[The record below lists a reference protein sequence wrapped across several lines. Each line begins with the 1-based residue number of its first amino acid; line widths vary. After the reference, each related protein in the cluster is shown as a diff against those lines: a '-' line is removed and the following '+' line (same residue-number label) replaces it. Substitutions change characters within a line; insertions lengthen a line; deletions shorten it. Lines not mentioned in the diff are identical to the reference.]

1 MRNQLFIIGNGFDLF
16 HELNTRYSSFKK
28 YCESVP
34 TMSPWCKYKK
44 TLKDLLDALYTVDG
58 ECSLWSDFEAALSR
72 PNLSVLKELWEGV
85 GSEKFRMAFE
95 SLSRQIQ
102 NAFNQWII
110 ELDKELKNTSL
121 NVKLNLPYKANYIT
135 FNYTNTLESLYG
147 IKCLHIHDI
156 AERLNNAVEYHGAVF
171 GWDHEKLYQSYA
183 TQEQDLFNEDCREYI
198 DGLRKKTR
206 EDVFEKQIGTKNY
219 DDIFILGWSMGD
231 SDCKYVEHLLTN
243 PHTAGAK
250 WHFSC
255 YPSVEAEEEKYN
267 SKVGNIAD
275 KHCFTLDN
283 FDQELQG

>member
-16 HELNTRYSSFKK
+16 HGLKTNYSFFKE
-28 YCESVP
+28 YCKSVP
-34 TMSPWCKYKK
+34 TMSPWCKYK
-44 TLKDLLDALYTVDG
+44 TLKDLLESLYTVNG

-72 PNLSVLKELWEGV
+72 PNIAVLKELWDEI
-85 GSEKFRMAFE
+85 GSEKFRKAFE
-95 SLSRQIQ
+95 SLSLQIQ

-110 ELDKELKNTSL
+110 ELGKELKDTSP
-121 NVKLNLPYKANYIT
+121 NVKLNLPHQANFIT
-135 FNYTNTLESLYG
+135 FNYTNTLESFYG
-147 IKCLHIHDI
+147 INCLHIHDI
-156 AERLNNAVEYHGAVF
+156 AEDLNNGVEYQGAVF
-171 GWDHEKLYQSYA
+171 GWDRKGLDRSYA
-183 TQEQDLFNEDCREYI
+183 MQEQDLFKEDCREFI
-198 DGLRKKTR
+198 DGLRKNTR
-206 EDVFEKQIGTKNY
+206 ENVFVKQIGAKDF